1 MATQNPGSDEVA
13 AAAAELRQGMATMTP
28 EQQAEAK
35 SVLGSIG
42 DKWWLLLVL
51 GIISLIAGLLIVFN
65 PKAAVHVIAVFFG
78 IWLLVSGIFTL
89 IRGFGD
95 KLDTSARVLSI
106 IVGALSIVLGIMCFR
121 SIADAVDILVLFI
134 GIGLI
139 MRGILEFVVGLG
151 AKGVQGQG
159 SMIVMGIVTLL
170 LGIGILVWPN
180 IGLATI
186 VYFLGFALILMA
198 ILEIISAFRVKAVAD
213 RIDDVVA
220 AV

>member
-1 MATQNPGSDEVA
+1 M
-13 AAAAELRQGMATMTP
+13 
-28 EQQAEAK
+28 
-35 SVLGSIG
+35 
-42 DKWWLLLVL
+42 
-51 GIISLIAGLLIVFN
+51 
-65 PKAAVHVIAVFFG
+65 HVIAVFFG